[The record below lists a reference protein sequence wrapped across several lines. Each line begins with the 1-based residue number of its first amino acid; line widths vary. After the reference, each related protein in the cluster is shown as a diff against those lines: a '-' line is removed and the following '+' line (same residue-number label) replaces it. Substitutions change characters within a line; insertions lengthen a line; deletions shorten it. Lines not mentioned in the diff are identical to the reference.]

1 MSQYQNNFMNSTNAG
16 GHSVDNPFKIS
27 LIHNPSYE
35 ANELN
40 KQISSKEDK
49 QFFEDLQVI

>member
-1 MSQYQNNFMNSTNAG
+1 MNSTNAG

>member
-1 MSQYQNNFMNSTNAG
+1 MNEANAG
-16 GHSVDNPFKIS
+16 GRSVDNPFKIS

-40 KQISSKEDK
+40 KQQQIGSKEDK
-49 QFFEDLQVI
+49 QFFEDLHVI